1 MLRKIKRIK
10 TWTLQKQTFIFYG
23 VLLGI
28 SLLAILFV
36 VVNIMQGT
44 VEEKADTVL
53 KRDGMRIQT
62 NFESLINR
70 ADEYSKII
78 MFSAGTQSLLSE
90 SKTVV
95 SRTNMDSIYA
105 VIGSTFINSVYI
117 YDFNGNEYTVFSDD
131 FRQSKFK
138 DVKQAPWYQQ
148 VADNNGGY
156 NLIPQSGGFLDNE
169 SHQSKY
175 LSFVRVI
182 NDLDTQKPIGVLIMN
197 VTEADV
203 QATYVQVIEQ
213 YGILFDIKNEDDDC
227 LLSSED
233 NEQDSST
240 WSAPQINAPADE
252 IVTIKHQNQSYHCMN
267 INLTNGWIGT
277 LSLNYK
283 AVEHEYTGLIGVF
296 AAIFVLAVIVIVL
309 GSMYIANMINAPIK
323 QMLLSMSK
331 FDEQPLEPIACIETN
346 KELNELQKGYNLMV
360 DEIQRLFKETVAE
373 QKRKRKYELEV
384 LQTQIRP
391 HFLYNT
397 FDAIGALALMN
408 RSDDIFIVMQA
419 LGKYYR
425 NSLHKGQEIIP
436 LADELKIVE
445 NYLIILKY
453 RFDSIF
459 EAKYDIDD
467 SVLQAPILK
476 LTLQP
481 FVENAIFHGMKPRK
495 QGGVIEFKAKDVDGR
510 IIIQIIDNGVG
521 MSNERIDQVLYGKV
535 KSEGRGFGVH
545 STIERLHLHYDVEDI
560 FDIKSEENKGT
571 IITLRI
577 PKQEWRQADH
587 DESTGS

>member
-1 MLRKIKRIK
+1 MIRKIKKIK
-10 TWTLQKQTFIFYG
+10 TWTLQKQIYIFYG

-28 SLLAILFV
+28 SLLSILFV
-36 VVNIMQGT
+36 VVNVMQGT

-78 MFSAGTQSLLSE
+78 MFSAGTQSLLS
-90 SKTVV
+90 SSQTVV
-95 SRTNMDSIYA
+95 SRTNMDSIYV
-105 VIGSTFINSVYI
+105 VIGSTFVDSIYI

-138 DVKQAPWYQQ
+138 DVKQAAWYPQ
-148 VADNNGGY
+148 VADDNGGY
-156 NLIPQSGGFLDNE
+156 RLIPQSGGFLDNE
-169 SHQSKY
+169 SRESKY
-175 LSFVRVI
+175 LSFTRVI
-182 NDLDTQKPIGVLIMN
+182 NDLDTQMPIGVLIMN
-197 VTEADV
+197 ITEADV
-203 QATYVQVIEQ
+203 LAAYAQVIEQ
-213 YGILFDIKNEDDDC
+213 YGTIFEIKDENGDYI
-227 LLSSED
+227 LSSTD
-233 NEQDSST
+233 NEEGNSS
-240 WSAPQINAPADE
+240 WSALTVDAPADE
-252 IVTIKHQNQSYHCMN
+252 IVTAKQQNQSYRCMN
-267 INLTNGWIGT
+267 INLPNGWTGT
-277 LSLNYK
+277 LSMNYK
-283 AVEHEYTGLIGVF
+283 AVEQEYTGLIGVF

-309 GSMYIANMINAPIK
+309 GSMYISNMINAPIK
-323 QMLLSMSK
+323 LMLSSMSK
-331 FDEQPLEPIACIETN
+331 FDEEPLEPIVCIETN

-425 NSLHKGQEIIP
+425 NSLHKGEEIIP

-495 QGGVIEFKAKDVDGR
+495 QGGVIEVKAKDVDGQ

-521 MSNERIDQVLYGKV
+521 MSRERIDQVLYGQV

-560 FDIKSEENKGT
+560 VDIESEENEGT

-577 PKQEWRQADH
+577 PKLEWRQADH